1 MGWRHVTSIMT
12 STTARSGA
20 VALAFLAAIALG
32 AATTHAGADSLGCD
46 ATVHDPEELLDRDRL
61 DPIISSVA
69 SQIGGDVRVRV
80 EGTLDGG
87 LDRRIDQLVEQC
99 PGWHDADT
107 DELADDMVVVTFS
120 ADERENSIFYG
131 ADLGPELED
140 RWDAATDA
148 MIPALRT
155 GDYTDAVIAG
165 LRGLTQ
171 DPIGST
177 SSSDESSD
185 GSGGVPGEVIFWGI
199 VLAAIVVLSY
209 VAKQQGWSSGSGS
222 SWDDGDDVS
231 TGWLGGGRRRSSFRS
246 FGSRSRS
253 SSGSSRRSGGGSR
266 RAGGG
271 SKKW

>member
-1 MGWRHVTSIMT
+1 M
-12 STTARSGA
+12 
-20 VALAFLAAIALG
+20 
-32 AATTHAGADSLGCD
+32 
-46 ATVHDPEELLDRDRL
+46 
-61 DPIISSVA
+61 
-69 SQIGGDVRVRV
+69 RVRV

-99 PGWHDADT
+99 PGWQDTDT

-120 ADERENSIFYG
+120 TEERENSIFYG

-165 LRGLTQ
+165 LRGLTR
-171 DPIGST
+171 DPIGSST
-177 SSSDESSD
+177 SSDESSE
-185 GSGGVPGEVIFWGI
+185 GSDGVPGAVIFWVI
-199 VLAAIVVLSY
+199 VLGAIVVLSF
-209 VAKQQGWSSGSGS
+209 VARQQGWTSGGSG
-222 SWDDGDDVS
+222 SWDDGDDGGS
-231 TGWLGGGRRRSSFRS
+231 SSWLGGGRRRRSFRS
-246 FGSRSRS
+246 FGSSGSRSRS
-253 SSGSSRRSGGGSR
+253 SGGSSRRSGGGSR